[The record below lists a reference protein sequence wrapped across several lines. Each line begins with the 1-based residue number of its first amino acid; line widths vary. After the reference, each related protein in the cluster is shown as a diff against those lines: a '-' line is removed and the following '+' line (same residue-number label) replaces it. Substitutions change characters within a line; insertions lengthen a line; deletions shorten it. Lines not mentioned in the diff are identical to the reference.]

1 MKKIK
6 LSLKGNLKILKTR
19 KDSKRRIIAGYASI
33 AVMDS
38 DEQIIPI
45 EVLSKGMQSLLADPH
60 YANVML
66 VHKNIQ
72 IGRIIEK
79 FGKNITGVD
88 ETGLF
93 IVCEIRQDIKTA
105 DEIWESIIDKKLN
118 GFSIGCEVLLSHQEC
133 DSDKCVTVLDEI
145 NIFEVSV
152 CSQPINKGSGFI
164 ILSKSKYDAYKSK
177 DVCDSSKNK
186 EENLMTDEK
195 SEETVIEEIQDP
207 EVKAEETVEEVTEEK
222 AEEIELSVEERI
234 ETLERSINSILGTL
248 ENMAKVEEEEVEEE
262 KEEEED
268 MKKKSDPEPVEVE
281 PETKSEPEPVE
292 DKSDSIQETLGAILK
307 AITELQNDK
316 SKEEAI
322 GELKVA
328 LKASN
333 DAVASLEKRVEIL
346 TKSEEPPEEV
356 EQKTVKDTSK
366 EKELEVDNPIVCFNG
381 VITSR
386 EFSR

>member
-1 MKKIK
+1 MQRIK
-6 LSLKGNLKILKTR
+6 LSLKGSLEILKLK

-72 IGRIIEK
+72 VGRIIEK
-79 FGKNITGVD
+79 YGKNVTGVD

-105 DEIWESIIDKKLN
+105 DEIWESILEGKLN

-133 DSDKCVTVLDEI
+133 DDDKCVTVLDEI

-152 CSQPINKGSGFI
+152 CTQPINKGSGFI
-164 ILSKSKYDAYKSK
+164 ILSKSKYDAYISN
-177 DVCDSSKNK
+177 DVCEISNNIGEKHMT
-186 EENLMTDEK
+186 EEKADETK
-195 SEETVIEEIQDP
+195 IEEIQEP
-207 EVKAEETVEEVTEEK
+207 EVKAEKTIEEPTEEK
-222 AEEIELSVEERI
+222 GEEIELSMEERM
-234 ETLERSINSILGTL
+234 EEMERKINSLVGIV
-248 ENMAKVEEEEVEEE
+248 ENMAKVDEDKEEEEDED
-262 KEEEED
+262 ED
-268 MKKKSDPEPVEVE
+268 MKKKSDPESVEAK
-281 PETKSEPEPVE
+281 PEVKSEPVE
-292 DKSDSIQETLGAILK
+292 DKSNTIQETLSMILT

-346 TKSEEPPEEV
+346 TKSEEKPEEV
-356 EQKTVKDTSK
+356 DQKTVKDTHK
-366 EKELEVDNPIVCFNG
+366 EQELEVDNPIVCLNG
-381 VITSR
+381 TITSR